1 MGPPGLVAVGA
12 AGVVVTGTGAAIVTG
27 VRTLA
32 PVARVA
38 AVGLLPFT
46 VMHSDD
52 WEGTCTLARIWYA
65 RSRRAHLLAAAAT
78 EATEETINLWR
89 GVNENHARFTQQSA
103 GVVTPNRQWWEV
115 WKRSAT
121 AFEHNTVP
129 GATLNSPYTSWT
141 TNQDV
146 AGE

>member
-52 WEGTCTLARIWYA
+52 WEGNMQPSLAFGTL
-65 RSRRAHLLAAAAT
+65 
-78 EATEETINLWR
+78 
-89 GVNENHARFTQQSA
+89 GVGGPIS
-103 GVVTPNRQWWEV
+103 
-115 WKRSAT
+115 
-121 AFEHNTVP
+121 
-129 GATLNSPYTSWT
+129 
-141 TNQDV
+141 
-146 AGE
+146 